1 MKNGRTVDKIV
12 VFMANISN
20 NYGRRILLHE
30 FILRGRRCMLALLA
44 NQKIG
49 TRLMLGF
56 IFLAVLIAGVG
67 LFGLSQM
74 SSIKNSL
81 DDIYGNRYQKID
93 MTTTIQE
100 RFYRTQLGFRDAV
113 LAPDQAGVTKELDK
127 MADNAKTVT
136 ENLEKLTKAMVSE
149 EGKALIKKFADVR
162 AAYSK
167 ERGKLVE
174 HLKAGRQK
182 EAREGLAVLIPHM
195 QAYNNAIEDIQKF
208 QEQHMKKAVEQ
219 AEENYARSR
228 WIVISAAVAG
238 FLLAVVFG
246 MLLTQSITRPLKDA
260 VTVSEKVAGG
270 DLTVKIESSSNDET
284 GMLLHALN
292 GMTQKLKGMISEIQ
306 LASQSVASGS
316 DELSASSEEITRT
329 MNEQSSRAT
338 QIATSAEE
346 MSQTVL
352 DVAKNAST
360 IATTSVET
368 GEIARK
374 GAAIV
379 QSSARES
386 QMIAE
391 TVQRST
397 GVMQTLGQKSQQ
409 IGEIIGVIN
418 DIADQTNLLALNA
431 AIEAA
436 RAGEQG
442 RGFAVVADEVRKLAE
457 RTGKAT
463 AEIGEMIRSIQT
475 EVNDA
480 IGAMEETNTKVEAG
494 LRYSTDA
501 GEQLSHIVQSVDAL
515 QNMVQQIASATEE
528 MSSTSEMI
536 SGDIQGIASGAKEIS
551 SGSDQIAQSSSE
563 LARLSG
569 QLRNIVAQF
578 KV

>member
-1 MKNGRTVDKIV
+1 MSVMG
-12 VFMANISN
+12 
-20 NYGRRILLHE
+20 
-30 FILRGRRCMLALLA
+30 

-93 MTTTIQE
+93 MTSTIQE

-113 LAPDQAGVTKELDK
+113 MAPDQAGVTKELDK
-127 MADNAKTVT
+127 MADNAKVVSA
-136 ENLEKLTKAMVSE
+136 NLEKLTKAMVSE
-149 EGKALIKKFADVR
+149 DGKALIKKFADVR

-182 EAREGLAVLIPHM
+182 EAREGLVLLIPHM
-195 QAYNNAIEDIQKF
+195 QAYNGAIKDIQKF

-228 WIVISAAVAG
+228 WIVIAAAIAG

-246 MLLTQSITRPLKDA
+246 ILLTQSITRPLQEA
-260 VTVSEKVAGG
+260 VMVSEQVAAG
-270 DLTVKIESSSNDET
+270 DLTVKIKSSSKDET
-284 GMLLHALN
+284 GMLLHALS
-292 GMTQKLKGMISEIQ
+292 GKTQKLKDMIGEIQ

-374 GAAIV
+374 GADIV
-379 QSSARES
+379 QNSARES

-397 GVMQTLGQKSQQ
+397 SVMQTLGQKSQQ

-475 EVNDA
+475 EVDDA
-480 IGAMEETNTKVEAG
+480 IGAMEETNTKVETG
-494 LRYSTDA
+494 LRYSTEA

-515 QNMVQQIASATEE
+515 QHMVQQIASATEE